1 MEFNTHLSMDY
12 KEKSYGSA
20 RIYQDMIE
28 QAVLADELGFDAV
41 SLTEHHLVNIGMNP
55 ATLMTAVK
63 LADHTKRVKIIT
75 AVVVLPLH
83 DMRVYAGEVAMA
95 DILTDG
101 RLILG
106 VGRGAYAFEM
116 ARFGIPME
124 ETRER
129 FDESLDVLLK
139 LLREEEVAWTGK
151 HYTFD
156 ALTVMPRPMKP
167 GGPPMMMAALHPEAI
182 YASTKRGFH
191 ILTTPLHANR
201 QHFHDQVNAFQ
212 RARAELG
219 DAGKHLKL
227 MLSRPG
233 MVVKDDIDRREK
245 VALAADFFGRFD
257 NVFTGPGIV
266 DAGMVRRLPGKMTDE
281 ELDKNL
287 LICGPE
293 EMADRLS
300 EYHELGI
307 DRVSLIMNF
316 GASQA
321 DVLESTRTF
330 AEKVIPH
337 FRKRAKG

>member
-20 RIYQDMIE
+20 RIYEDMVE
-28 QAVLADELGFDAV
+28 QAMLADELGFDAV

-63 LADHTKRVKIIT
+63 LADHTKKVKIIT

-116 ARFGIPME
+116 GRFGIPME

-139 LLREEEVAWTGK
+139 LLREEEVAWKGK
-151 HYTFD
+151 HYNFD
-156 ALTVMPRPMKP
+156 ALTVMPRPMTP
-167 GGPPMMMAALHPEAI
+167 GGPPMMMAALAPEAI

-191 ILTTPLHANR
+191 ILTTPLHAHR
-201 QHFHDQVNAFQ
+201 QHFLDQVNAFK
-212 RARAELG
+212 RGRAELG
-219 DAGKHLKL
+219 EAGKHLKL
-227 MLSRPG
+227 MLSCPG
-233 MVVKDDIDRREK
+233 MVVKNDIDRREK

-266 DAGMVRRLPGKMTDE
+266 DAGMVRRLPGRMTDE

-287 LICGPE
+287 LICGPQ
-293 EMADRLS
+293 EMADRLG
-300 EYHELGI
+300 EYYELGI

-321 DVLESTRTF
+321 DILESTRTF
-330 AEKVIPH
+330 AEEVIPH
-337 FRKRAKG
+337 FQGKA